1 MAQPECGKIRLPQAA
16 QDSTEHNVHGGERQP
31 RPRHGPS
38 DAGDAPHGVPVR
50 PAEAEIDALLPQ
62 RLDRQDE
69 GDPIGRL
76 RRDRRARHA
85 HCRDEAR
92 HAPDEQRI
100 EHRID
105 ADAER
110 RDPEHRAHRPDP
122 FEARSHNTRG
132 DQRQRSDQRPP
143 ARQRVHRVRKGELP
157 SCRVG
162 LWVGPPHLPA
172 SIPQVALA
180 VAPRHALWP
189 HSEGMEIAAGERNAR
204 NACRRREAA
213 HPQALDH
220 QGAHVLPLARSFC
233 A

>member
-62 RLDRQDE
+62 RLDRQYE

-143 ARQRVHRVRKGELP
+143 
-157 SCRVG
+157 
-162 LWVGPPHLPA
+162 
-172 SIPQVALA
+172 QVALA